1 MWNFFKYFA
10 QEKKKN
16 GETLVCV
23 CVSVAFS
30 RVRLC
35 DPMDCSSPGSSVH
48 GLLQARILQ
57 QVAIPFSRE
66 SSQPRDWAHISR
78 IGRWILYHWATREA
92 HMHVHMKGW
101 RGGLIILKH
110 SCSFEKWVFIL
121 LTSQREIYVFI
132 SLEMSLSISGD
143 ILSLGNKNILLV

>member
-1 MWNFFKYFA
+1 MQEYRVGCHLFLQGTFPTQGLNLGLCISGRFFMV
-10 QEKKKN
+10 Q
-16 GETLVCV
+16 
-23 CVSVAFS
+23 
-30 RVRLC
+30 
-35 DPMDCSSPGSSVH
+35 
-48 GLLQARILQ
+48 
-57 QVAIPFSRE
+57 
-66 SSQPRDWAHISR
+66 
-78 IGRWILYHWATREA
+78 ATREA